1 VNGYE
6 ELDWIKAL
14 DMLEILKTKI
24 RDIHDFPKPGVIF
37 KDITPLLGDPQA
49 FNMVVNLL
57 ADRYIGQHIDRVVGV
72 EARGFILG
80 AALAYKLNT
89 GLILVRKPGK
99 LPADTLKAAYE
110 LEYGVDQ
117 LEIHRDALAPGSRV
131 VLVDDVIATGGTIRA
146 ALALIKKLQCEVVE
160 LAFLIELC
168 ALHGRQRLQ
177 GYTIFSLFQY

>member
-1 VNGYE
+1 
-6 ELDWIKAL
+6 
-14 DMLEILKTKI
+14 MLEMLKTKI
-24 RDIHDFPKPGVIF
+24 RDIPDFPKPGIIF

-168 ALHGRQRLQ
+168 ALEARQHLQ

>member
-1 VNGYE
+1 
-6 ELDWIKAL
+6 
-14 DMLEILKTKI
+14 MLEMLKTKI
-24 RDIHDFPKPGVIF
+24 RDIPDFPKQGVIF

-110 LEYGVDQ
+110 LEYGIDQ
-117 LEIHRDALAPGSRV
+117 LEIHRDALVPGSRV

-146 ALALIKKLQCEVVE
+146 ALDLIKKLQCEVVE
-160 LAFLIELC
+160 LTFLIELC

-177 GYTIFSLFQY
+177 GYKVFSLFQY

>member
-1 VNGYE
+1 
-6 ELDWIKAL
+6 
-14 DMLEILKTKI
+14 MLEMLKSKI
-24 RDIHDFPKPGVIF
+24 RDISDFPKQGIIF

-49 FNMVVNLL
+49 FNMVINLL
-57 ADRYIGQHIDRVVGV
+57 ADRYISQYIDRVVGV

-117 LEIHRDALAPGSRV
+117 LEIHRDALTPGSRV

-146 ALALIKKLQCEVVE
+146 ALDLIKKLQCEVVE

-168 ALHGRQRLQ
+168 ALNGRQRLR
-177 GYTIFSLFQY
+177 GYEIFSLFQY

>member
-1 VNGYE
+1 
-6 ELDWIKAL
+6 
-14 DMLEILKTKI
+14 MLETLKAKI
-24 RDIHDFPKPGVIF
+24 RDIPDFPKQGVVF

-49 FNMVVNLL
+49 FNMVINLI
-57 ADRYIGQHIDRVVGV
+57 ANRYISQHIDRVVGV

-146 ALALIKKLQCEVVE
+146 ALDLIKELQCEVVE

-168 ALHGRQRLQ
+168 ALNGRQRLR
-177 GYTIFSLFQY
+177 GYEIFSLFQYQKALE